1 LDGGFWTR
9 PMNCRSALEILDCQG
24 AGLSGVRE
32 GDLAAAEAHLVGCA
46 RCRAIVQNR
55 RRLDRKIGRVLRAVN
70 VPRGARERLF
80 AQLAALETAAVASE
94 PPEDRRTSVGATS
107 PVEFRNEICV
117 PPAITSDRADIAQGP
132 AQGLAEVPSRPKRPL
147 WRGLVPVAACLAV
160 AAIGFF
166 SVIWLMTPR
175 WSVEEVRLQLAR
187 IDFDSIESLRDFN
200 GKPAASRL
208 PADPGWQKLEWL
220 SGKVAKG
227 LPDASSR
234 HQFAV
239 YGFVIPG
246 RQRHPIR
253 GLLAVVPRRQ
263 MRAPP
268 TDESL
273 STAQSSDYLS
283 ARIGESVSVAWT
295 DGDLVYVCL
304 VEGGEDSLATLR
316 QILGASAA

>member
-1 LDGGFWTR
+1 MD
-9 PMNCRSALEILDCQG
+9 CRTALEILDCQG
-24 AGLSGVRE
+24 AGMSGLPE
-32 GDLAAAEAHLVGCA
+32 GDLAAAEAHLVACA
-46 RCRAIVQNR
+46 PCRAIVQNR

-94 PPEDRRTSVGATS
+94 PPAESRSSVGATS
-107 PVEFRNEICV
+107 PAEVRDEMCV
-117 PPAITSDRADIAQGP
+117 PAAITGERADIALGP
-132 AQGLAEVPSRPKRPL
+132 AEAPSRPMRPM

-175 WSVEEVRLQLAR
+175 WSVEEVRTQLAR
-187 IDFDSIESLRDFN
+187 IDFDSLESLRDFN
-200 GKPAASRL
+200 GKPAASAL
-208 PADPGWQKLEWL
+208 PADPGWQKLEWQ

-227 LPDASSR
+227 LPDSSSR
-234 HQFAV
+234 YQFAV

-253 GLLAVVPRRQ
+253 ALLAVVPRRQ

-268 TDESL
+268 ADRSF